1 MAFKNV
7 CVTDVTDVTVGLF
20 SWHLIADDLWELE
33 DTW

>member
-7 CVTDVTDVTVGLF
+7 CVTDVTVGLF